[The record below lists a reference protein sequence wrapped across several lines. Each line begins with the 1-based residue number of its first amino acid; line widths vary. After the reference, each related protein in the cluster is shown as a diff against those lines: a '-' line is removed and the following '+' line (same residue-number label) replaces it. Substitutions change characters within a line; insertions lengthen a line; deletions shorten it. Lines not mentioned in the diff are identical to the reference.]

1 MNLLIW
7 TSAVDKDIKYVY
19 FTYDLERNEVDLI
32 YYEVLGVKWNL
43 FQLGRRLCPLFMDM
57 FCMSCK

>member
-1 MNLLIW
+1 MNLLTW

-32 YYEVLGVKWNL
+32 YNEVLGVKWNL
-43 FQLGRRLCPLFMDM
+43 FQLGRRLCPPLIDM